1 MRSKCEKLTS
11 SGAALSYNC
20 HNLIK
25 EYRGF
30 FYPLTVCMNS
40 NLPPVSDSKLA
51 ANLQVKSTNVHV
63 PTPKFFMPVFLTIIV
78 ATLIYIGF
86 QVSADLAH
94 VPPLSLYSVILLST
108 ALLIALGFEF
118 VNGFHDTANAVAT
131 VIYTN
136 ALPAPVAV
144 MWAGFCNFLG
154 VMVASGAV
162 AYGII
167 ALLPVELIMNMGSG
181 AGFAMVFALLIAAI
195 LWNLGTWFLGIP
207 ASSSHTLIGSILGVG
222 IMNHL
227 LSASTGVTT
236 SGVDMDQVIKVG
248 KALLFSPL
256 IGFAFAAIVFLLVK
270 TIFKRQLELFQPPE
284 GNKPPPAIIRAIL
297 IFTCTGVSF
306 AHGSNDGQK
315 GMGLIML
322 ILVGLVP
329 LAYSLNKNLDT
340 QQVQSFHQLSSQ
352 TAVFLNQNQ
361 PELTD
366 EKARVILTKYIQTK
380 QQTPEVVPA
389 LASMTDHLGERVS
402 SYSNLK
408 DIPEAAISE
417 IRNDMYLST
426 TTFKRLDKAD
436 ALPKMDDSQKKL
448 VKEYRSSLDSFLQYI
463 PTWVKVAVALALGL
477 GTMVGW
483 KRIVVTVGERIGK
496 HHMTYGQGMS
506 AELVAMSTIA
516 AADGLGMP
524 VSTTHVLN
532 SAVAG
537 TMVANKSGLNFN
549 TVKTIL
555 SAWVFTLP
563 ATICLSGG
571 LYWLFLQFV

>member
-1 MRSKCEKLTS
+1 
-11 SGAALSYNC
+11 
-20 HNLIK
+20 
-25 EYRGF
+25 
-30 FYPLTVCMNS
+30 MNS

-448 VKEYRSSLDSFLQYI
+448 VKEYRGSLDSFLQYI

>member
-1 MRSKCEKLTS
+1 
-11 SGAALSYNC
+11 
-20 HNLIK
+20 
-25 EYRGF
+25 
-30 FYPLTVCMNS
+30 MNS

-51 ANLQVKSTNVHV
+51 ANLQAKSTNVHV
-63 PTPKFFMPVFLTIIV
+63 PTPKFFMPVFLTIII

-352 TAVFLNQNQ
+352 TAVLLNQNQ

-366 EKARVILTKYIQTK
+366 EKARAVLTKYIQTK

-448 VKEYRSSLDSFLQYI
+448 VKDYRSSLDSFLQYI
-463 PTWVKVAVALALGL
+463 PNWVKVAVALALGL

-516 AADGLGMP
+516 AVDGLGMP

>member
-1 MRSKCEKLTS
+1 
-11 SGAALSYNC
+11 
-20 HNLIK
+20 
-25 EYRGF
+25 
-30 FYPLTVCMNS
+30 MNS
-40 NLPPVSDSKLA
+40 NLPPASDSA
-51 ANLQVKSTNVHV
+51 QSSTSAKSTNVHV
-63 PTPKFFMPVFLTIIV
+63 PTPKFFMPVFLTLIIS
-78 ATLIYIGF
+78 TLIYIGI
-86 QVSADLAH
+86 QLSADLAH
-94 VPPLSLYSVILLST
+94 VPALSMYSVILLAT
-108 ALLIALGFEF
+108 ALFIALGFEF

-167 ALLPVELIMNMGSG
+167 ALLPVELIMNVGSG
-181 AGFAMVFALLIAAI
+181 AGFAMVFAMLIAAI
-195 LWNLGTWFLGIP
+195 TWNLGTWFFGIP

-222 IMNHL
+222 IMNWILH
-227 LSASTGVTT
+227 SGSGA
-236 SGVDMDQVIKVG
+236 SGVDMDQVLKVG

-256 IGFAFAAIVFLLVK
+256 IGFAFAAIVFLIVK
-270 TIFKRQLELFQPPE
+270 KVFKKQVELFQPPE
-284 GNKPPPAIIRAIL
+284 GNKPPPPVIRAIL

-322 ILVGLVP
+322 ILIGCVP

-340 QQVQSFHQLSSQ
+340 QHIQSFEQLSVQ
-352 TAVFLNQNQ
+352 TAQVVSPNYADIS
-361 PELTD
+361 D
-366 EKARVILTKYIQTK
+366 EKARTVLTQYIQTK
-380 QQTPEVVPA
+380 EFTPEVVPA
-389 LASMTDHLGERVS
+389 LASMTDHLGERVGQ
-402 SYSNLK
+402 YGDLK
-408 DIPEAAISE
+408 DIPENEVAHL
-417 IRNDMYLST
+417 RNDMYLST
-426 TTFKRLDKAD
+426 TAFKRLDKAE
-436 ALPKMDDSQKKL
+436 ALPPMNEAQEKS

-496 HHMTYGQGMS
+496 QHMTYGQGMS

-516 AADGLGMP
+516 AADGFGMP

-537 TMVANKSGLNFN
+537 TMVANKSGLNLQM
-549 TVKTIL
+549 VRTIL
-555 SAWVFTLP
+555 SAWIFTLP

-571 LYWLFLQFV
+571 LFWLFLQFV

>member
-1 MRSKCEKLTS
+1 
-11 SGAALSYNC
+11 
-20 HNLIK
+20 
-25 EYRGF
+25 
-30 FYPLTVCMNS
+30 MNS

-51 ANLQVKSTNVHV
+51 ANLQAKSTNVHV

-108 ALLIALGFEF
+108 ALFIALGFEF

-256 IGFAFAAIVFLLVK
+256 IGFAFAAILFLLVK

-329 LAYSLNKNLDT
+329 LAYSINKNLDT

-352 TAVFLNQNQ
+352 TAVLLNHNQ
-361 PELTD
+361 QELTD
-366 EKARVILTKYIQTK
+366 EKAREVLTKYIQTK

-389 LASMTDHLGERVS
+389 LASMTDHLGARVS
-402 SYSNLK
+402 SYSDLK

-426 TTFKRLDKAD
+426 TTFKRLDKAE

-448 VKEYRSSLDSFLQYI
+448 VKDYRGSLDSFLQYI
-463 PTWVKVAVALALGL
+463 PNWVKVAVALALGL

-496 HHMTYGQGMS
+496 NHMTYGQGMS
-506 AELVAMSTIA
+506 AELIAMSTIA

-549 TVKTIL
+549 TIKTIL
-555 SAWVFTLP
+555 SAWIFTLP

-571 LYWLFLQFV
+571 LYWLFLKFI

>member
-1 MRSKCEKLTS
+1 
-11 SGAALSYNC
+11 
-20 HNLIK
+20 
-25 EYRGF
+25 
-30 FYPLTVCMNS
+30 MNS

-366 EKARVILTKYIQTK
+366 EKARLILTKYIQTK

-426 TTFKRLDKAD
+426 TSFKRLDKAN
-436 ALPKMDDSQKKL
+436 ALPKMDQSQEKL

-537 TMVANKSGLNFN
+537 TMVANRSGLNFN

>member
-1 MRSKCEKLTS
+1 
-11 SGAALSYNC
+11 
-20 HNLIK
+20 
-25 EYRGF
+25 
-30 FYPLTVCMNS
+30 MNS
-40 NLPPVSDSKLA
+40 NIPPVQD
-51 ANLQVKSTNVHV
+51 QVQSAPTKSTNVHV
-63 PTPKFFMPVFLTIIV
+63 ATPKFFMPVFFTVIIS
-78 ATLIYIGF
+78 TLVYIGF
-86 QVSADLAH
+86 QLSTDLAH
-94 VPPLSLYSVILLST
+94 VPTLSLYSVILLAT

-136 ALPAPVAV
+136 ALSAPVAV

-167 ALLPVELIMNMGSG
+167 ALLPVELIMNVGSG
-181 AGFAMVFALLIAAI
+181 AGFAMVFAMLIAAI
-195 LWNLGTWFLGIP
+195 LWNLGTWFMGIP

-222 IMNHL
+222 IMNYL
-227 LSASTGVTT
+227 LHSGAGA
-236 SGVDMDQVIKVG
+236 SGVDMEQVMKVG

-256 IGFAFAAIVFLLVK
+256 IGFAFAALLFLLVK
-270 TIFKRQLELFQPPE
+270 KIFRKQLELFHPPE
-284 GNKPPPAIIRAIL
+284 GNKPPPPLIRAIL

-322 ILVGLVP
+322 ILIGCVP
-329 LAYSLNKNLDT
+329 LAYSLNKNLDNAHI
-340 QQVQSFHQLSSQ
+340 QSFEQLSQQ
-352 TAVFLNQNQ
+352 TATAIYPQHENI
-361 PELTD
+361 TD
-366 EKARVILTKYIQTK
+366 DQARAVITKYIQTK
-380 QQTPEVVPA
+380 EMNPEVVPA
-389 LASMTDHLGERVS
+389 LAGLTDHLGERVAK
-402 SYSNLK
+402 YGDIHN
-408 DIPEAAISE
+408 IPEAEVSA

-426 TTFKRLDKAD
+426 TAFKRLDKAEQ
-436 ALPKMDDSQKKL
+436 LPAMSKDQNKL
-448 VKEYRSSLDSFLQYI
+448 VKEYRKNLDSFLQYI

-496 HHMTYGQGMS
+496 NHMTYGQGMS
-506 AELVAMSTIA
+506 AELVAMTTIA

-537 TMVANKSGLNFN
+537 TMVANKSGLNLQM
-549 TVKTIL
+549 VRTIL
-555 SAWVFTLP
+555 SAWIFTLP

>member
-1 MRSKCEKLTS
+1 
-11 SGAALSYNC
+11 
-20 HNLIK
+20 
-25 EYRGF
+25 
-30 FYPLTVCMNS
+30 MNS

-389 LASMTDHLGERVS
+389 LASITDHLGERVS
-402 SYSNLK
+402 SYNNLK

>member
-1 MRSKCEKLTS
+1 
-11 SGAALSYNC
+11 
-20 HNLIK
+20 
-25 EYRGF
+25 
-30 FYPLTVCMNS
+30 MNS
-40 NLPPVSDSKLA
+40 NPTPVDSVHKSTT
-51 ANLQVKSTNVHV
+51 KSTNVHV

-78 ATLIYIGF
+78 STLIYIGF
-86 QVSADLAH
+86 QLSADLSH
-94 VPPLSLYSVILLST
+94 VPALSMYSVILLAT
-108 ALLIALGFEF
+108 ALFIALGFEF

-136 ALPAPVAV
+136 ALSAPVAV

-167 ALLPVELIMNMGSG
+167 ALLPVELIMNVGSG
-181 AGFAMVFALLIAAI
+181 AGFAMVFAMLIAAI
-195 LWNLGTWFLGIP
+195 VWNLGTWFFGIP

-222 IMNHL
+222 IMNYL
-227 LSASTGVTT
+227 LNSGAGA
-236 SGVDMDQVIKVG
+236 SGVDMEQVMKVG

-256 IGFAFAAIVFLLVK
+256 IGFAFAAILFLLVK
-270 TIFKRQLELFQPPE
+270 KIFKKQMELFQPPE
-284 GNKPPPAIIRAIL
+284 GNKPPPPLIRAIL

-322 ILVGLVP
+322 ILIGIVP
-329 LAYSLNKNLDT
+329 LAYSLNKELD
-340 QQVQSFHQLSSQ
+340 QNHIQSFQQLSTQ
-352 TAVFLNQNQ
+352 TADVIYAQHVDM
-361 PELTD
+361 PD
-366 EKARVILTKYIQTK
+366 EKARQIITSYIQTK
-380 QQTPEVVPA
+380 EITPEVVPA
-389 LASMTDHLGERVS
+389 LASLTDHLGERVGQ
-402 SYSNLK
+402 YGNLK
-408 DIPEAAISE
+408 DVPEAEVAE
-417 IRNDMYLST
+417 MRNDMYLST
-426 TTFKRLDKAD
+426 TSFKRLDKAN
-436 ALPKMDDSQKKL
+436 ALPEMSEEQIKV
-448 VKEYRSSLDSFLQYI
+448 VKSYRSHLDSFLQYI

-496 HHMTYGQGMS
+496 QHMTYGQGMS

-537 TMVANKSGLNFN
+537 TMVANKSGLNFQM
-549 TVKTIL
+549 VRTIL
-555 SAWVFTLP
+555 SAWIFTLP
-563 ATICLSGG
+563 ATICLSGS
-571 LYWLFLQFV
+571 LFWLFLKVF

>member
-1 MRSKCEKLTS
+1 
-11 SGAALSYNC
+11 
-20 HNLIK
+20 
-25 EYRGF
+25 
-30 FYPLTVCMNS
+30 MNS

-51 ANLQVKSTNVHV
+51 ANLQAKSTNVHV
-63 PTPKFFMPVFLTIIV
+63 PTPKFFMPVFLTIII

-181 AGFAMVFALLIAAI
+181 AGFGMVFALLIAAI

-352 TAVFLNQNQ
+352 TAVLLNQNQ

-366 EKARVILTKYIQTK
+366 EKARAVLTKYIQTK

-448 VKEYRSSLDSFLQYI
+448 VKDYRSSLDSFLQYI
-463 PTWVKVAVALALGL
+463 PNWVKVAVALALGL

>member
-1 MRSKCEKLTS
+1 
-11 SGAALSYNC
+11 
-20 HNLIK
+20 
-25 EYRGF
+25 
-30 FYPLTVCMNS
+30 MNS

-51 ANLQVKSTNVHV
+51 ANLQAKSTNVHV
-63 PTPKFFMPVFLTIIV
+63 PTPKFFMPVFLTIII

-352 TAVFLNQNQ
+352 TAVLLNQNQ

-366 EKARVILTKYIQTK
+366 EKARAVLTKYIQTK

-448 VKEYRSSLDSFLQYI
+448 VKDYRSSLDSFLQYI
-463 PTWVKVAVALALGL
+463 PNWVKVAVALALGL

-549 TVKTIL
+549 SVKTIL

>member
-1 MRSKCEKLTS
+1 
-11 SGAALSYNC
+11 
-20 HNLIK
+20 
-25 EYRGF
+25 
-30 FYPLTVCMNS
+30 MNS

-352 TAVFLNQNQ
+352 TAVLLNQNQ

-380 QQTPEVVPA
+380 QQTLEVVPA

-436 ALPKMDDSQKKL
+436 ALPKMDQSQEKL

-537 TMVANKSGLNFN
+537 TMVANRSGLNFN

>member
-1 MRSKCEKLTS
+1 
-11 SGAALSYNC
+11 
-20 HNLIK
+20 
-25 EYRGF
+25 
-30 FYPLTVCMNS
+30 MNS

-51 ANLQVKSTNVHV
+51 ANLQAKSTNVHV

-108 ALLIALGFEF
+108 ALFIALGFEF

-256 IGFAFAAIVFLLVK
+256 IGFAFAAILFLLVK

-329 LAYSLNKNLDT
+329 LAYSINKNLDT

-352 TAVFLNQNQ
+352 TAVLLNHNQ
-361 PELTD
+361 QELTD
-366 EKARVILTKYIQTK
+366 EKAREVLTKYIQTK

-389 LASMTDHLGERVS
+389 LASMTDHLGARVS
-402 SYSNLK
+402 SYSDLK

-448 VKEYRSSLDSFLQYI
+448 VKDYRGSLDSFLQYI
-463 PTWVKVAVALALGL
+463 PNWVKVAVALALGL

-496 HHMTYGQGMS
+496 NHMTYGQGMS
-506 AELVAMSTIA
+506 AELIAMSTIA

-537 TMVANKSGLNFN
+537 TMVANKSGVNFN
-549 TVKTIL
+549 TIKTIL
-555 SAWVFTLP
+555 SAWIFTLP

-571 LYWLFLQFV
+571 LYWLFLKFI

>member
-1 MRSKCEKLTS
+1 
-11 SGAALSYNC
+11 
-20 HNLIK
+20 
-25 EYRGF
+25 
-30 FYPLTVCMNS
+30 MNS

-94 VPPLSLYSVILLST
+94 VPSLSLYSVILLST

-402 SYSNLK
+402 SYNNLK

>member
-1 MRSKCEKLTS
+1 
-11 SGAALSYNC
+11 
-20 HNLIK
+20 
-25 EYRGF
+25 
-30 FYPLTVCMNS
+30 MNS

-51 ANLQVKSTNVHV
+51 ANLQAKSTNVHV
-63 PTPKFFMPVFLTIIV
+63 PTPKFFMPVFLTIII

-256 IGFAFAAIVFLLVK
+256 IGFAFAAILFLLVK

-352 TAVFLNQNQ
+352 TAVLLNQNQ

-366 EKARVILTKYIQTK
+366 EKARAVLTKYIQTK

-448 VKEYRSSLDSFLQYI
+448 VKDYRSSLDSFLQYI
-463 PTWVKVAVALALGL
+463 PNWVKVAVALALGL

>member
-1 MRSKCEKLTS
+1 
-11 SGAALSYNC
+11 
-20 HNLIK
+20 
-25 EYRGF
+25 
-30 FYPLTVCMNS
+30 MNS

-51 ANLQVKSTNVHV
+51 ANLQAKSTNVHV
-63 PTPKFFMPVFLTIIV
+63 PTPKFFMPVFLTIII

-352 TAVFLNQNQ
+352 TAVLLNQNQ

-366 EKARVILTKYIQTK
+366 EKARAVLTKYIQTK

-448 VKEYRSSLDSFLQYI
+448 VKDYRSSLDSFLQYI
-463 PTWVKVAVALALGL
+463 PNWVKVAVALALGL

-483 KRIVVTVGERIGK
+483 KRIVITVGERIGK

-571 LYWLFLQFV
+571 LYWLFFQFV

>member
-1 MRSKCEKLTS
+1 
-11 SGAALSYNC
+11 
-20 HNLIK
+20 
-25 EYRGF
+25 
-30 FYPLTVCMNS
+30 MNS

-51 ANLQVKSTNVHV
+51 ANLQAKSTNVHV

-108 ALLIALGFEF
+108 ALFIALGFEF

-256 IGFAFAAIVFLLVK
+256 IGFAFAAILFLLVK

-329 LAYSLNKNLDT
+329 LAYSINKNLDT

-352 TAVFLNQNQ
+352 TAVLLNHNQ
-361 PELTD
+361 QELTD
-366 EKARVILTKYIQTK
+366 EKAREILTKYIQTK

-389 LASMTDHLGERVS
+389 LASMTDHLGARVS
-402 SYSNLK
+402 SYSDLK

-448 VKEYRSSLDSFLQYI
+448 VKDYRGSLDSFLQYI
-463 PTWVKVAVALALGL
+463 PNWVKVAVALALGL

-496 HHMTYGQGMS
+496 NHMTYGQGMS
-506 AELVAMSTIA
+506 AELIAMSTIA

-549 TVKTIL
+549 TIKTIL
-555 SAWVFTLP
+555 SAWIFTLP

-571 LYWLFLQFV
+571 LYWLFLKFI

>member
-1 MRSKCEKLTS
+1 
-11 SGAALSYNC
+11 
-20 HNLIK
+20 
-25 EYRGF
+25 
-30 FYPLTVCMNS
+30 MNS

-270 TIFKRQLELFQPPE
+270 TVFKRQLELFQPPE

-380 QQTPEVVPA
+380 QQTPEVVAA

-426 TTFKRLDKAD
+426 TSFKRLDKAN
-436 ALPKMDDSQKKL
+436 ALPKMDQSQEKL

>member
-1 MRSKCEKLTS
+1 
-11 SGAALSYNC
+11 
-20 HNLIK
+20 
-25 EYRGF
+25 
-30 FYPLTVCMNS
+30 MNS

-270 TIFKRQLELFQPPE
+270 TVFKRQLELFQPPE

-366 EKARVILTKYIQTK
+366 EKARLILTKYIQTK

-426 TTFKRLDKAD
+426 TSFKRLDKAN
-436 ALPKMDDSQKKL
+436 ALPKMDQSQEKL

-537 TMVANKSGLNFN
+537 TMVANRSGLNFN

>member
-1 MRSKCEKLTS
+1 
-11 SGAALSYNC
+11 
-20 HNLIK
+20 
-25 EYRGF
+25 
-30 FYPLTVCMNS
+30 MNS
-40 NLPPVSDSKLA
+40 NPTPVDSAHKSTT
-51 ANLQVKSTNVHV
+51 KSTNVHV

-78 ATLIYIGF
+78 STLIYIGF
-86 QVSADLAH
+86 QLSADLSH
-94 VPPLSLYSVILLST
+94 VPALSMYSVILLAT
-108 ALLIALGFEF
+108 ALFIALGFEF

-136 ALPAPVAV
+136 ALSAPVAV

-167 ALLPVELIMNMGSG
+167 ALLPVELIMNVGSG
-181 AGFAMVFALLIAAI
+181 AGFAMVFAMLIAAI
-195 LWNLGTWFLGIP
+195 VWNLGTWFFGIP

-222 IMNHL
+222 IMNYL
-227 LSASTGVTT
+227 LNSGAGA
-236 SGVDMDQVIKVG
+236 SGVDMEQVMKVG

-256 IGFAFAAIVFLLVK
+256 IGFAFAAILFFLVK
-270 TIFKRQLELFQPPE
+270 KIFKKQMELFQPPE
-284 GNKPPPAIIRAIL
+284 GNKPPPPLIRAIL

-322 ILVGLVP
+322 ILIGIVP
-329 LAYSLNKNLDT
+329 LAYSLNKELD
-340 QQVQSFHQLSSQ
+340 QNHIQSFQQLSTQ
-352 TAVFLNQNQ
+352 TADVIYAQHVDM
-361 PELTD
+361 PD
-366 EKARVILTKYIQTK
+366 EKARQIITSYIQTK
-380 QQTPEVVPA
+380 EITPEVVPA
-389 LASMTDHLGERVS
+389 LASLTDHLGERVGQ
-402 SYSNLK
+402 YGNLK
-408 DIPEAAISE
+408 DVPEAEVAE
-417 IRNDMYLST
+417 MRNDMYLST
-426 TTFKRLDKAD
+426 TSFKRLDKAN
-436 ALPKMDDSQKKL
+436 ALPEMSEEQIKV
-448 VKEYRSSLDSFLQYI
+448 VKSYRSHLDSFLQYI

-496 HHMTYGQGMS
+496 QHMTYGQGMS

-537 TMVANKSGLNFN
+537 TMVANKSGLNFQM
-549 TVKTIL
+549 VRTIL
-555 SAWVFTLP
+555 SAWIFTLP
-563 ATICLSGG
+563 ATICLSGS
-571 LYWLFLQFV
+571 LFWLFLKVF

>member
-1 MRSKCEKLTS
+1 
-11 SGAALSYNC
+11 
-20 HNLIK
+20 
-25 EYRGF
+25 
-30 FYPLTVCMNS
+30 MNS

-51 ANLQVKSTNVHV
+51 ANLQAKSTNVHV
-63 PTPKFFMPVFLTIIV
+63 PTPKFFMPVFLTIII

-352 TAVFLNQNQ
+352 TAVLLNQNQ

-366 EKARVILTKYIQTK
+366 EKARAVLTKYIQTK

-408 DIPEAAISE
+408 DIPEVAISE

-448 VKEYRSSLDSFLQYI
+448 VKDYRSSLDSFLQYI
-463 PTWVKVAVALALGL
+463 PNWVKVAVALALGL

>member
-1 MRSKCEKLTS
+1 MGILKS
-11 SGAALSYNC
+11 SIPA
-20 HNLIK
+20 
-25 EYRGF
+25 
-30 FYPLTVCMNS
+30 CMNS
-40 NLPPVSDSKLA
+40 NQTPVDSAQPSTA
-51 ANLQVKSTNVHV
+51 AKKSTNVHV
-63 PTPKFFMPVFLTIIV
+63 PTPKFFMPVFLTVIIS
-78 ATLIYIGF
+78 TLIYIGF
-86 QVSADLAH
+86 QLTADLAH
-94 VPPLSLYSVILLST
+94 VPALSLYSMILLGT
-108 ALLIALGFEF
+108 ALFIALGFEF

-136 ALPAPVAV
+136 ALSAPVAV

-167 ALLPVELIMNMGSG
+167 ALLPVELIMNVGSG
-181 AGFAMVFALLIAAI
+181 AGFAMVFAMLIAAI

-222 IMNHL
+222 IMNYL
-227 LSASTGVTT
+227 LNAGSGASGI
-236 SGVDMDQVIKVG
+236 DMEQVLKVG

-256 IGFAFAAIVFLLVK
+256 IGFAFAALLFLLVK
-270 TIFKRQLELFQPPE
+270 KVFRKQLELFQPPE
-284 GNKPPPAIIRAIL
+284 GNKPPPPLIRAIL

-322 ILVGLVP
+322 ILIGCVP
-329 LAYSLNKNLDT
+329 LAYSLNKNLDDKHI
-340 QQVQSFHQLSSQ
+340 QSFEHLSVQ
-352 TAVFLNQNQ
+352 TAAAVYPQHAQ
-361 PELTD
+361 IAD
-366 EKARVILTKYIQTK
+366 EQAREVLTKYIQTK
-380 QQTPEVVPA
+380 EVNAEVVPA
-389 LASMTDHLGERVS
+389 LASLTGHLGERVAQ
-402 SYSNLK
+402 YGGV
-408 DIPEAAISE
+408 DEIPEAQVSV

-426 TTFKRLDKAD
+426 TAFKRLDKAD
-436 ALPKMDDSQKKL
+436 QLPAMTAEQKKT
-448 VKEYRSSLDSFLQYI
+448 VKAYRSNLDSFLQYI

-496 HHMTYGQGMS
+496 NHMTYGQGMS

-537 TMVANKSGLNFN
+537 TMVANKSGLNAQM
-549 TVKTIL
+549 VRTIL

-563 ATICLSGG
+563 ATICLSGA
-571 LYWLFLQFV
+571 LYWLLLKVF

>member
-1 MRSKCEKLTS
+1 
-11 SGAALSYNC
+11 
-20 HNLIK
+20 
-25 EYRGF
+25 
-30 FYPLTVCMNS
+30 MNS

-51 ANLQVKSTNVHV
+51 ANLQAKSTNVHV
-63 PTPKFFMPVFLTIIV
+63 PTPKFFMPVFLTIII

-352 TAVFLNQNQ
+352 TAVLLNQNQ

-366 EKARVILTKYIQTK
+366 EKARAVLTKYLQTK

-448 VKEYRSSLDSFLQYI
+448 VKDYRSSLDSFLQYI
-463 PTWVKVAVALALGL
+463 PNWVKVAVALALGL

>member
-1 MRSKCEKLTS
+1 
-11 SGAALSYNC
+11 
-20 HNLIK
+20 
-25 EYRGF
+25 
-30 FYPLTVCMNS
+30 MNS

-51 ANLQVKSTNVHV
+51 ANLQAKSTNVHV
-63 PTPKFFMPVFLTIIV
+63 PTPKFFMPVFVTIII

-352 TAVFLNQNQ
+352 TAVLLNQNQ

-366 EKARVILTKYIQTK
+366 EKARAVLTKYIQTK

-448 VKEYRSSLDSFLQYI
+448 VKDYRSSLDSFLQYI
-463 PTWVKVAVALALGL
+463 PNWVKVAVALALGL

>member
-1 MRSKCEKLTS
+1 
-11 SGAALSYNC
+11 
-20 HNLIK
+20 
-25 EYRGF
+25 
-30 FYPLTVCMNS
+30 MNS

-51 ANLQVKSTNVHV
+51 ANLQAKSTNVHV
-63 PTPKFFMPVFLTIIV
+63 PTPKFFMPVFLTIII

-352 TAVFLNQNQ
+352 TAVLLNQNQ

-366 EKARVILTKYIQTK
+366 EKARAVLTKYIQTK

-448 VKEYRSSLDSFLQYI
+448 VKDYRSSLDSFLQYI
-463 PTWVKVAVALALGL
+463 PNWVKVAVALALGL

-537 TMVANKSGLNFN
+537 TMVANKSGLNFY

>member
-1 MRSKCEKLTS
+1 
-11 SGAALSYNC
+11 
-20 HNLIK
+20 
-25 EYRGF
+25 
-30 FYPLTVCMNS
+30 MNS

-448 VKEYRSSLDSFLQYI
+448 VKEYRSSSDSFLQYI

-516 AADGLGMP
+516 AADGLAMP

>member
-1 MRSKCEKLTS
+1 
-11 SGAALSYNC
+11 
-20 HNLIK
+20 
-25 EYRGF
+25 
-30 FYPLTVCMNS
+30 MNS

-51 ANLQVKSTNVHV
+51 ANLQAKSTNVHV
-63 PTPKFFMPVFLTIIV
+63 PTPKFFMPVFLTIII

-167 ALLPVELIMNMGSG
+167 ALLTVELIMNMGSG

-352 TAVFLNQNQ
+352 TAVLLNQNQ

-366 EKARVILTKYIQTK
+366 EKARAVLTKYIQTK

-448 VKEYRSSLDSFLQYI
+448 VKDYRSSLDSFLQYI
-463 PTWVKVAVALALGL
+463 PNWVKVAVALALGL

-483 KRIVVTVGERIGK
+483 KRIVITVGERIGK

>member
-1 MRSKCEKLTS
+1 MRILES
-11 SGAALSYNC
+11 SIPA
-20 HNLIK
+20 
-25 EYRGF
+25 
-30 FYPLTVCMNS
+30 CMNP
-40 NLPPVSDSKLA
+40 NPTPVDSAHKSA
-51 ANLQVKSTNVHV
+51 SKKSTNVHV
-63 PTPKFFMPVFLTIIV
+63 PTPKFFMPVFLTLIIT
-78 ATLIYIGF
+78 TLIYIGF
-86 QVSADLAH
+86 QLSSDLAH
-94 VPPLSLYSVILLST
+94 VPALSLYSVILLAT
-108 ALLIALGFEF
+108 ALFIALSFEF

-136 ALPAPVAV
+136 ALSAPVAV

-167 ALLPVELIMNMGSG
+167 ALLPVELIMNVGSG
-181 AGFAMVFALLIAAI
+181 AGFAMVFAMLIAAI

-222 IMNHL
+222 IMNYIL
-227 LSASTGVTT
+227 NAGSGASGI
-236 SGVDMDQVIKVG
+236 DLEQVIKVG

-256 IGFAFAAIVFLLVK
+256 IGFAFAAVLFLLVK
-270 TIFKRQLELFQPPE
+270 KIFKRQMELFQPPE
-284 GNKPPPAIIRAIL
+284 GNKPPPPLIRAML

-322 ILVGLVP
+322 ILIGCVP
-329 LAYSLNKNLDT
+329 LAYSLNKNLDA
-340 QQVQSFHQLSSQ
+340 QHIQSFGQLSAQ
-352 TAVFLNQNQ
+352 TADVIYPNHQDI
-361 PELTD
+361 PD
-366 EKARVILTKYIQTK
+366 EQARAVITKYIQTK
-380 QQTPEVVPA
+380 EITPEVIPA
-389 LASMTDHLGERVS
+389 LASLTDHLGEKVA
-402 SYSNLK
+402 SYSNIK
-408 DIPEAAISE
+408 DVPEAQVSE
-417 IRNDMYLST
+417 FRNDMYLST
-426 TTFKRLDKAD
+426 TAFKRLDKAES
-436 ALPKMDDSQKKL
+436 LPAMSAAQEKTVDK
-448 VKEYRSSLDSFLQYI
+448 YRDNLDSFLQYI

-496 HHMTYGQGMS
+496 EHMTYGQGMS

-516 AADGLGMP
+516 AADGFGMP

-537 TMVANKSGLNFN
+537 TMVANKSGLNFQM
-549 TVKTIL
+549 VKTIL

-571 LYWLFLQFV
+571 LYWILLKVF